1 MPSNPKEKPVRKS
14 KSEYNRTYYEKHK
27 EELKVKRA
35 ERRLKKLEEAE
46 KELDQLNMILSE

>member
-1 MPSNPKEKPVRKS
+1 MPSHPKEKPVRKS